1 VAADFSD
8 AFAALRGML
17 HTHARTLLVTAD
29 TPTDFMVALPTKQ
42 DRVGRP
48 LFVAGVQVRKRYV
61 SYHLMPVYLNPPLL
75 KTLSPGLKKRMQG
88 KGCFNFTEIDRAQL
102 KELSTLTRKGIAA
115 FKNLP
120 LPWDKPSK
128 K

>member
-1 VAADFSD
+1 VAADFAD
-8 AFAALRGML
+8 TFAALRGML
-17 HTHARTLLVTAD
+17 ETHAGKLLVTAD
-29 TPTDFMVALPTKQ
+29 TPTDFMMAVPTKK
-42 DRVGRP
+42 DRIGRP
-48 LFVAGVQVRKRYV
+48 LFVAGIQIRKRYV
-61 SYHLMPVYLNPPLL
+61 SYHLMPVYLNPALL
-75 KTLSPGLKKRMQG
+75 NTLSPGLKRRMQG
-88 KGCFNFTEIDRAQL
+88 KACFNFTTVDRGQL